1 MSGARI
7 TTRLD
12 GSSSFD
18 DNFLSMAI
26 GGILE
31 DFYSGLEEQLEE
43 DIEGAA
49 KAAIDVM
56 RTLSPYRR
64 GSGRGHY
71 RSGFTYRMNPH
82 GREVG
87 AVSAIIWNKNK
98 PTLAHLLEGGH
109 NVVRGGPLRRGGVV
123 VGHAAARPHFGR
135 GRAAAIE
142 YLRSRG
148 W

>member
-1 MSGARI
+1 MSRANI
-7 TTRLD
+7 TATLD

-18 DNFLSMAI
+18 DNFLSLGII
-26 GGILE
+26 GQVEEYFSDVVGELE
-31 DFYSGLEEQLEE
+31 V

-49 KAAIDVM
+49 QAAVETM
-56 RTLSPYRR
+56 KPLSPYRR

-82 GREVG
+82 GRHDG
-87 AVSAIIWNKNK
+87 MASAIVWNRNK

-109 NVVRGGPLRRGGVV
+109 DVVRGGNKHRGGYV
-123 VGHAAARPHFGR
+123 VGQARAFPHFMQ
-135 GRAAAIE
+135 GRAAALR
-142 YLRSRG
+142 YLESRG